1 MAAEKQAIIRTIV
14 INSNY
19 KIIRIYL
26 NLQNQAYFLTVIL
39 PSCQIKPSNNLSTVK
54 HIVTIS
60 TATFNAYV
68 NNHHWAVLNTIKSS
82 DKQVQ
87 NVVTDLQ
94 L

>member
-1 MAAEKQAIIRTIV
+1 VAAEKQAIIKTMI

-26 NLQNQAYFLTVIL
+26 NLQNQAYSLTVIL
-39 PSCQIKPSNNLSTVK
+39 PSCQIKPTNNLPTEK
-54 HIVTIS
+54 HIVIIS
-60 TATFNAYV
+60 TATFNAYI
-68 NNHHWAVLNTIKSS
+68 NNHCWAVLHNVKSS
-82 DKQVQ
+82 DKQLQ